1 MVSPL
6 ESCELFSAR
15 LSLIAFDLFIYH
27 LDVVL
32 DEMIEKEEVASAA
45 RVWPGCR
52 KSTTVGAA
60 QEFIGPLY
68 RVMAIGLYLNLGIRI
83 LMTDKSV
90 SDLRIKILS
99 ALSDPTRLDLLEY
112 LSEGERCVCEILPA
126 FQRSQSTISKHLNIL
141 YEADILER
149 KIDGKRTLYRIKDPQ
164 VFDLIRLV
172 DSMALE
178 QISHLAEAGRI
189 LEKSLNN
196 GR

>member
-1 MVSPL
+1 MSKKT
-6 ESCELFSAR
+6 
-15 LSLIAFDLFIYH
+15 I
-27 LDVVL
+27 
-32 DEMIEKEEVASAA
+32 
-45 RVWPGCR
+45 
-52 KSTTVGAA
+52 
-60 QEFIGPLY
+60 
-68 RVMAIGLYLNLGIRI
+68 
-83 LMTDKSV
+83 
-90 SDLRIKILS
+90 SDLRIKILG
-99 ALSDPTRLDLLEY
+99 ALSDPTRLELLEF
-112 LSEGERCVCEILPA
+112 LAGGERCVCEILPA

-149 KIDGKRTLYRIKDPQ
+149 KMDGKRTLYSIKDPQ

>member
-1 MVSPL
+1 
-6 ESCELFSAR
+6 
-15 LSLIAFDLFIYH
+15 
-27 LDVVL
+27 
-32 DEMIEKEEVASAA
+32 
-45 RVWPGCR
+45 
-52 KSTTVGAA
+52 
-60 QEFIGPLY
+60 
-68 RVMAIGLYLNLGIRI
+68 
-83 LMTDKSV
+83 MTDKSV